1 MPPGVME
8 TPDRWAAQLLR
19 KEAVLR
25 HGFSDSTRA
34 ANQPQIIPRP
44 SVDFSR
50 LMMSVLPAGF
60 TVSLAVFLDPGCTSA
75 HLIIYIYIHTD
86 AWASPPEIQIQ
97 LLWGK
102 TWM

>member
-75 HLIIYIYIHTD
+75 HLIIYIYTH
-86 AWASPPEIQIQ
+86 
-97 LLWGK
+97 
-102 TWM
+102 